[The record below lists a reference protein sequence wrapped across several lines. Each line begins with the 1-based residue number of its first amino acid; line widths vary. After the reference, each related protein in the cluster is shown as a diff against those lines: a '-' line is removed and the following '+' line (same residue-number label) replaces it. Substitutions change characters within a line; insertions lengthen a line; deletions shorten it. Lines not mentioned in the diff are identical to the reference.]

1 MSVGMTAKA
10 ASLFFS
16 ANFQYNMF
24 RSKIIGTGSYVPDK
38 IVTNFDLEMM
48 VDTSDAWIRERTG
61 IKERRIAHDD
71 VPVSHLA
78 FGAAERALKDAMVD
92 PMDIDLIVLGTV
104 TPDMPMP
111 STACIVQH
119 KLGAYKAV
127 AFDVA
132 AACSGFLY
140 ALAIGDQFIRSGMY
154 KKVLVIGADM
164 FSKVVDW
171 TNRDTCI
178 LFSDGAG
185 AMLLQAT
192 DEHDEE
198 HVVKSVHLFS
208 DGSQGDKLY
217 IPGGGS
223 LNPSSHDTLHQGM
236 HYVHMKGNELFKLA
250 VKAMVD
256 ASHVALEHNG
266 LTVNDV
272 SLVVPHQANI
282 RIMEAIAKKLRL
294 PMEKVM
300 VTIDYYGNS
309 SAATVPTAFDKARH
323 VGKIQDGDTVL
334 AVAFG
339 AGLTWA
345 STLIKW

>member
-1 MSVGMTAKA
+1 MKD
-10 ASLFFS
+10 
-16 ANFQYNMF
+16 MF
-24 RSKIIGTGSYVPDK
+24 RSKIIGTGAYVPER
-38 IVTNFDLEMM
+38 IVTNSDLEAI
-48 VDTSDAWIRERTG
+48 VDTSDTWIRERTG
-61 IKERRIAHDD
+61 IKERRIAHES

-78 FGAAERALKDAMVD
+78 FGAAERALKDGMVD
-92 PMDIDLIVLGTV
+92 PLEVDLIVLGTV

-119 KLGAYKAV
+119 KLGAVNAV
-127 AFDVA
+127 AFDVS

-140 ALAIGDQFIRSGMY
+140 ALSIGDQFIRSGMF

-192 DEHDEE
+192 DSEDEE
-198 HVVKSVHLFS
+198 RVVKSTHLFS
-208 DGSQGDKLY
+208 DGREGDKLY

-223 LNPSSHDTLHQGM
+223 LNPASHDTLHEGM
-236 HYVHMKGNELFKLA
+236 HYVRMRGNELFKIA

-256 ASHVALEHNG
+256 ASKVALEHNN
-266 LTVNDV
+266 LTVKDLD
-272 SLVVPHQANI
+272 LVVPHQANI
-282 RIMEAIAKKLRL
+282 RIMEAIAKKLRF

-309 SAATVPTAFDKARH
+309 SAATVPTAFDKARR
-323 VGKIQDGDTVL
+323 VGKLMEGDTVL

-339 AGLTWA
+339 AGVTWA
-345 STLIKW
+345 SALIQW

>member
-1 MSVGMTAKA
+1 
-10 ASLFFS
+10 
-16 ANFQYNMF
+16 MF
-24 RSKIIGTGSYVPDK
+24 RSKIIGTGAYVPEK

-48 VDTSDAWIRERTG
+48 VDTSDEWIRERTG
-61 IKERRIAHDD
+61 IKERRIAED

-92 PMDIDLIVLGTV
+92 PLEIDLIVLGTV

-119 KLGAYKAV
+119 KLGAHNAV

-154 KKVLVIGADM
+154 KNVLVIGADM

-171 TNRDTCI
+171 TNRDTCV

-192 DEHDEE
+192 DEQDEE
-198 HVVKSVHLFS
+198 RVVKSIHLFS
-208 DGSQGDKLY
+208 DGRQSDKLY

-223 LNPSSHDTLHQGM
+223 LNPASHDTLHEGM
-236 HYVHMKGNELFKLA
+236 HYVRMKGNELFKLA

-266 LTVNDV
+266 LTVKDLD
-272 SLVVPHQANI
+272 LVVPHQANI
-282 RIMEAIAKKLRL
+282 RIMEAIAKKLNL

-309 SAATVPTAFDKARH
+309 SAATVPTAFDKARR
-323 VGKIQDGDTVL
+323 VGKIQEGSTVL